1 MDSVKSYY
9 LYEERYDWL
18 KDPRRF
24 EKVYHRLRRRL
35 YIRELNKFLIN
46 GLVLD
51 AGCGTGLITVVLP
64 STSVVALDIN
74 PWNLEKLRK
83 RLKHASII
91 QADLEYLPFRN
102 KCFCLITCTEVLEH
116 LTSPETVVKEFN
128 RVLEDDGVLVG
139 TVPSINP
146 IWRFRKFFLTTCPVN
161 EPFHRNY
168 TVNQLKK
175 ILDIFPQTKIKHFM
189 LGLNLFFE
197 ARKTPSMFH
206 IRDQSRSQGGQRQDV
221 KHPVEK
227 VFSNVFDG

>member
-1 MDSVKSYY
+1 MDCVKSYY

-35 YIRELNKFLIN
+35 YIRKLKKFLTDR
-46 GLVLD
+46 LVLD
-51 AGCGTGLITVVLP
+51 AGCGTGLITIHLS
-64 STSVVALDIN
+64 STTVALDIN

-83 RLKHASII
+83 RLKHASIV
-91 QADLEYLPFRN
+91 QADLEYLPFRD
-102 KCFCLITCTEVLEH
+102 KCFSLITCTEVLEH

-128 RVLEDDGVLVG
+128 RVLEDGGALVG

-197 ARKTPSMFH
+197 ARKTSSMFDVH
-206 IRDQSRSQGGQRQDV
+206 EQSRSQGGQRQDV
-221 KHPVEK
+221 KQPVGK
-227 VFSNVFDG
+227 VFSNVSNG